1 MEEYIKK
8 ALEKTAIFSG
18 LEPREGEALLSFAE
32 RRRILR
38 GRVLFRQGD
47 PGDRLYAVIT
57 GKMAVSVRLP
67 EGEELKIE
75 EFTEGTFFGEMSI
88 FEDEPR
94 SATCY
99 CIEDADLLALEKNK
113 FRNFIAR
120 EPVIANKIML
130 SILQTTT
137 KWLKKRSSLL
147 SDLVIWDEEARRRV
161 VTDAMTG
168 LYNRRFLDEALE
180 DHFSR
185 ARTYRKDLT
194 LIMVDLD
201 RFREINNYYS
211 STVGDRV
218 ILSVCPVFKRR
229 LRSSD
234 VLARYGGD
242 EFTFILPET
251 GTEAAFSIADAIRSE
266 VESLDILGDA
276 AGPQAPIAK
285 VTSSF
290 GIATFPRHAADLPV
304 LKKKADDALYRAKEN
319 GRNCIMAAL

>member
-1 MEEYIKK
+1 MFKE
-8 ALEKTAIFSG
+8 TSIFSG
-18 LEPREGEALLSFAE
+18 LNPREGAALLSFAE
-32 RRRILR
+32 RRHINR

-47 PGDRLYAVIT
+47 PGDRLYVVLS

-67 EGEELKIE
+67 GGEELKIE
-75 EFTEGTFFGEMSI
+75 EFSKGNFFGEMSI

-94 SATCY
+94 SASCY

-113 FRNFIAR
+113 FRNFIAQ

-130 SILQTTT
+130 AILQTTT
-137 KWLKKRSSLL
+137 TWLKKRSSLL

-180 DHFSR
+180 DHFTR

-201 RFREINNYYS
+201 HFRDINNYYS
-211 STVGDRV
+211 TSIGDRV

-251 GTEAAFSIADAIRSE
+251 GPDTAFSIADAIRSE
-266 VESLDILGDA
+266 VESLDILDDI
-276 AGPQAPIAK
+276 AGPEAPVAK
-285 VTSSF
+285 VTTSF
-290 GIATFPRHAADLPV
+290 GIASFPLHASDLPV
-304 LKKKADDALYRAKEN
+304 LKKKADDALYRAKKN
-319 GRNCIMAAL
+319 GRNCIMAAS